1 MSACSLAA
9 PERIGVM
16 VIVVIFYCKRKK
28 NSPLSLAIAETQS
41 LSPLAPS
48 RARPYQLVYL
58 SKVWLSATHGSVDRT
73 SPFLSRSAG
82 SLINSFCNFSICDRF
97 LRGAIVASHPVGTRP
112 DQFAHFSR
120 RHRLMIRPCRL
131 ELISY
136 ISQLLS
142 VTGVMFRSGFVAG
155 PRCRFGCKIA
165 DRIFIAGSL

>member
-1 MSACSLAA
+1 
-9 PERIGVM
+9 M

-48 RARPYQLVYL
+48 RARPSQLVYL

-73 SPFLSRSAG
+73 SPFLSRSAA
-82 SLINSFCNFSICDRF
+82 SLVNSFSNFSICDRF

-120 RHRLMIRPCRL
+120 RHRLMIRP
-131 ELISY
+131 
-136 ISQLLS
+136 SQLGYLS
-142 VTGVMFRSGFVAG
+142 NVWLSATHGSGRLHIPFFIPVRQKLSQELLQLLQVLHSQLEIRALDR
-155 PRCRFGCKIA
+155 PR
-165 DRIFIAGSL
+165 L